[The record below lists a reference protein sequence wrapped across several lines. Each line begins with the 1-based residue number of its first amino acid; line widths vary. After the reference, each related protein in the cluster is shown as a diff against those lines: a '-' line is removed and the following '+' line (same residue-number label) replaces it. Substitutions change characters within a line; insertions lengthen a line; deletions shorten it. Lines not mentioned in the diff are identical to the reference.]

1 MIINYPLLIYHGA
14 APLAAGCVRLM
25 RRDTTRH
32 SPPSRSV
39 DIQHITDNSV
49 QGGRWPPG
57 PGAGARLE
65 SSQLWVR
72 VQAAAAVQCPGP
84 ASSVSLCWSGQSPPR
99 ACAPVQCPGYNGR
112 NSELKFN
119 HWCWSKLVSDLLIVF
134 PNPIL

>member
-1 MIINYPLLIYHGA
+1 MGA

-32 SPPSRSV
+32 SPPSQSV
-39 DIQHITDNSV
+39 DIQHTTDNSV
-49 QGGRWPPG
+49 QGNVQVAARARSRCS
-57 PGAGARLE
+57 AGAISAL
-65 SSQLWVR
+65 VR
-72 VQAAAAVQCPGP
+72 VQAAAAVSGP
-84 ASSVSLCWSGQSPPR
+84 RQPRVTVRVGSLHREHVPP
-99 ACAPVQCPGYNGR
+99 CPGYNGR

>member
-32 SPPSRSV
+32 SPPSQSV
-39 DIQHITDNSV
+39 DIQHTTDNSV

-65 SSQLWVR
+65 PSQLWVR
-72 VQAAAAVQCPGP
+72 VQAAAAVSGPRQPRVTARVGSLHREHVPPCPG
-84 ASSVSLCWSGQSPPR
+84 S
-99 ACAPVQCPGYNGR
+99 NGR